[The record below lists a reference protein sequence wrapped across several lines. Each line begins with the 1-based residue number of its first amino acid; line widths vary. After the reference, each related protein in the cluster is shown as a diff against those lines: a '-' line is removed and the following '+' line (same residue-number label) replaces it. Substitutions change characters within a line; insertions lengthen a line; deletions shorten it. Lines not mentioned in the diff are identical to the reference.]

1 MSILERTTT
10 LGQEKLYNIADEDLG
25 EIYSGVSE
33 CQALNTAIYALLDNI
48 SDLDHTTPQ
57 TIVSKAITLIGM
69 QNERLSTISTAADIV
84 MSNLF
89 KFIHAP
95 AEEIDNLFKTIY
107 TPAEETEGQVC
118 DK

>member
-1 MSILERTTT
+1 MPILERKST
-10 LGQEKLYNIADEDLG
+10 LGQKELYRITDEDLG

-33 CQALNTAIYALLDNI
+33 CQALNMAIYTLLEQI
-48 SDLDHTTPQ
+48 TPP
-57 TIVSKAITLIGM
+57 TIVSNAITLIEI
-69 QNERLSTISTAADIV
+69 QNERLNMIHTAADTV

>member
-1 MSILERTTT
+1 MPISERKSTI
-10 LGQEKLYNIADEDLG
+10 GQKELYRISDEDLG

-33 CQALNTAIYALLDNI
+33 CQALNMAIYALLEPI
-48 SDLDHTTPQ
+48 TPQ
-57 TIVSKAITLIGM
+57 TIVSNAITLIEI
-69 QNERLSTISTAADIV
+69 QNERLSMIRTAADTV

-89 KFIHAP
+89 KFINVP

-107 TPAEETEGQVC
+107 TPAEEEKEQAC